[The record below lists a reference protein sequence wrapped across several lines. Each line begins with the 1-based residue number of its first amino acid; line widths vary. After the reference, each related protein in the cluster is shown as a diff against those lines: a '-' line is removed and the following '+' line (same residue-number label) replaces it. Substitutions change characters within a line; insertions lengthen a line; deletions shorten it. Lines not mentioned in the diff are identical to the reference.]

1 MSNSDFLVLRASAA
15 RTQPQCDGYSSDG
28 NDGFLR
34 QRKRVKKAR
43 AEPKPTLSETLDLL
57 SSEESDSDDDS
68 PRRSLTRE
76 EALDRML
83 KRLVATAEHGAKRSR
98 RPAARLDY
106 TRDMQR
112 SKVFPPSAES
122 PSKPDKPRKAPEP
135 SKAASYDDRGSS
147 AADDSESESESGSG
161 SAPAPA
167 PAAAPTPAPAP
178 APEKLPVANA
188 SWRRPRVASASASAS
203 MLPPKKRAPSP
214 PEEGELIEVIEVL
227 DDEEDYTYTVRR
239 RAEERERGP

>member
-1 MSNSDFLVLRASAA
+1 MSNSDFLVYPASAA
-15 RTQPQCDGYSSDG
+15 RTQPQCDGYSSGG
-28 NDGFLR
+28 NDGPLR
-34 QRKRVKKAR
+34 QRKRVKTAR
-43 AEPKPTLSETLDLL
+43 AEPKPTLAEELDLL

-112 SKVFPPSAES
+112 AKVFPPSAES
-122 PSKPDKPRKAPEP
+122 PSKPSKARKAPEP

-147 AADDSESESESGSG
+147 AADESESESGSASG

-167 PAAAPTPAPAP
+167 PAPA
-178 APEKLPVANA
+178 KLPVANA
-188 SWRRPRVASASASAS
+188 SWRRPRVAPASASAS

-227 DDEEDYTYTVRR
+227 DDEEDYTSTVRR
-239 RAEERERGP
+239 RAEERERKP

>member
-1 MSNSDFLVLRASAA
+1 MSTSDFLVYRGSAA

-28 NDGFLR
+28 NDGPLR
-34 QRKRVKKAR
+34 QRKRVKTAR
-43 AEPKPTLSETLDLL
+43 AEPKPTLAEELDLL

-112 SKVFPPSAES
+112 AKVFPPSAES

-147 AADDSESESESGSG
+147 AADESESE
-161 SAPAPA
+161 PEKP
-167 PAAAPTPAPAP
+167 PEKP
-178 APEKLPVANA
+178 PEKLPVANA
-188 SWRRPRVASASASAS
+188 SWRRPRVADASASAS

-227 DDEEDYTYTVRR
+227 DDEEDYTSTVRR
-239 RAEERERGP
+239 RAEERERKP